1 MRVLKFGG
9 TSVGDAESIRSVIE
23 IIRQQADERLVLVFS
38 AMGKTT
44 DQLEAVGQLA
54 AQGKLEESLGV
65 ISTLRGQH
73 FEIIGQLLENG
84 PEKKE
89 VTAFCDQTFRTL
101 EEMARS
107 MSVLSDFSLA
117 VQDRVLGL
125 GEILS
130 TKILAAVL
138 RQAGLPVEWVDARE
152 IIVTD
157 GQHTQAE
164 PIFDLT
170 RERCQAVL
178 LPLLEKGRIPV
189 TQGYIARS
197 EGGAVTTLGRGGSDY
212 TASLIGAALEAD
224 EIQIWTDVDGIMT
237 ADPYLIPHA
246 RNIPVMSFNEA
257 AELAFFGA
265 RVLHP
270 KTLVPAVERGIP
282 VRVRNTRRPEGQGTL
297 ILAEAPPNGQRVKSI
312 AYKEGMTLVNLVSTR
327 MFKAHGFLKQ
337 IFEIFDRHRVSAD
350 LVATSEVSV
359 AVAIYDATR
368 LPLVVEELRQ
378 YGNVTVKPKQAV
390 VCVVGEKLKETPGIV
405 AQVFQDLSDVKVSM
419 VSQGG
424 SEINLSFVIDED
436 DLPVVISRLHRR
448 FFETENSC
456 EVAQGESDAGHEETR
471 ATSRTKETVQ

>member
-9 TSVGDAESIRSVIE
+9 TSVGEAESIRSVLHIVR
-23 IIRQQADERLVLVFS
+23 RQMETPLVLVFS

-44 DQLEAVGQLA
+44 DQLAAVGELA
-54 AQGKLEESLGV
+54 SQGKLEESLGV
-65 ISTLRGQH
+65 ISSLRGYH
-73 FEIIGQLLENG
+73 FEIIGQLLANG
-84 PEKKE
+84 EAKRR
-89 VTAFCDQTFRTL
+89 VTSFCDQTFRRL
-101 EEMARS
+101 EEMARG

-130 TKILAAVL
+130 TKILAAYF
-138 RQAGLPVEWVDARE
+138 QQEGLPVEWVDARE
-152 IIVTD
+152 LVVTD
-157 GQHTQAE
+157 EQHTQAE
-164 PIFDLT
+164 PLFEET
-170 RERCQAVL
+170 RTRCREIL
-178 LPLLEKGRIPV
+178 LPLLKAKRIPL

-197 EGGAVTTLGRGGSDY
+197 KSGAITTLGRGGSDY
-212 TASLIGAALEAD
+212 TASLIGAALEAE

-237 ADPYLIPHA
+237 ADPWLIPQA
-246 RNIPVMSFNEA
+246 KNIPVMTFNEA

-282 VRVRNTRRPEGQGTL
+282 VRVRNTHKPEGEGTL

-337 IFEIFDRHRVSAD
+337 IFEIFDRYRVSAD

-359 AVAIYDATR
+359 AVAIYDASR
-368 LPLVVEELRQ
+368 LPLVVQELQQFGRI
-378 YGNVTVKPKQAV
+378 TVKPRQAV

-405 AQVFQDLSDVKVSM
+405 GQIFQDLSDVKVSM

-424 SEINLSFVIDED
+424 SEINLSFVIDEA
-436 DLPVVISRLHRR
+436 DLPTVISRLHRR
-448 FFETENSC
+448 FFESGNGAGEAQEFEGTALT
-456 EVAQGESDAGHEETR
+456 VAADREET
-471 ATSRTKETVQ
+471 